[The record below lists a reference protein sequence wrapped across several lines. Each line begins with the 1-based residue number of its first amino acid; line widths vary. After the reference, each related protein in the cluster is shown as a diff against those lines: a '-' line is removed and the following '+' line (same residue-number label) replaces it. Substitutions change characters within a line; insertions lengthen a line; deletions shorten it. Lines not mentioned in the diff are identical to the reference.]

1 MKKIIFFYL
10 LIFFKISSGQSTQFF
25 LEKAEKNYKEKNY
38 YNAFVFYEKVIMKKK
53 DDLKIIYRY
62 AEVCRMCGFLEK
74 AKKNY
79 EKLINTNI
87 NLFPD
92 AVFWMAEIQKNEGF
106 YWKAQKNYK
115 IFYEKNIYRKSDKLI
130 KAEHEIIACYD
141 AIILKNE
148 SRRNKDKIKIEVL
161 ENINSPYSDLSPR
174 IINNNVLFI
183 TSVYAKKI
191 GDSTIMKSNILKSK
205 KNNKI
210 WKTPEIFAN
219 YLNEENFLIGNISF
233 ANDEKTFFF
242 NKCPILINK
251 NFSYCEIYK
260 ASYENDS
267 LINIK
272 KLPHT
277 INEKNSNNIQASF
290 SEINGEKYLFFV
302 SDRKGGFGKYDIWV
316 SKIVDDNF
324 STAENL
330 GGIINS
336 PEDELTPFFHQ
347 KNKNLYF
354 SSRWHKNL
362 GGFDIFK
369 TKGNFNSWSEPENLN
384 FPINSNNDDLYFFL
398 DGKEEFAYFSS
409 NRVEKISDQVCCND
423 IYFYENIKKENDIF
437 EEENNEIII
446 SNVDNDV
453 NKENYENNNE
463 KKINRNIGKLKSLLP
478 ITLFFDND
486 RPDPNTKK
494 TKTNF
499 NYKTTYL
506 EYIKLQDIFKKKYSE
521 NSIVKIKEIE
531 EKEINYFFEENIK
544 NGYKNLL
551 IFTKSLQ
558 FLLKKNKR
566 IQLEL
571 KAYASPLNNRRY
583 NKKLSKR
590 RIHSLINFF
599 NEYENGYFKK
609 YLEEKSLIL
618 KEVAMGEDFAKKNI
632 SDSREDKKQSVFSPE
647 ASFERRIEIISISLK

>member
-10 LIFFKISSGQSTQFF
+10 LIFFKISSGQNIQFF
-25 LEKAEKNYKEKNY
+25 LEKADKNYKEKNY
-38 YNAFVFYEKVIMKKK
+38 YNAFVFYEKVIIKKEY
-53 DDLKIIYRY
+53 DLKIIYKY

-106 YWKAQKNYK
+106 YWEAQKNYK
-115 IFYEKNIYRKSDKLI
+115 IFYEKNINRKSDKLI

-148 SRRNKDKIKIEVL
+148 SRRNKDKVKIEVL

-183 TSVYAKKI
+183 TSVHAKKI
-191 GDSTIMKSNILKSK
+191 GDSTIMESNILKSE

-210 WKTPEIFAN
+210 WKTPEVFAN
-219 YLNEENFLIGNISF
+219 YLKEENFLIGNISF
-233 ANDEKTFFF
+233 TNDKKTFFF
-242 NKCPILINK
+242 NKCPVLRNK
-251 NFSYCEIYK
+251 QFFKCEIYK

-272 KLPHT
+272 KLPNT
-277 INEKNSNNIQASF
+277 INEKKSNNIQASF

-316 SKIVDDNF
+316 SKIVGDNF
-324 STAENL
+324 SNSENL
-330 GGIINS
+330 GEIINS

-347 KNKNLYF
+347 KSKVLYF

-362 GGFDIFK
+362 GGLDIFK
-369 TKGNFNSWSEPENLN
+369 TKGNFNSWNEPENLN
-384 FPINSNNDDLYFFL
+384 FPINSSNDDLYFFL
-398 DGKEEFAYFSS
+398 DEKEEFAYFSS

-423 IYFYENIKKENDIF
+423 IYFYENIKKENDIL
-437 EEENNEIII
+437 EKKNNDIII
-446 SNVDNDV
+446 SNVDNDE
-453 NKENYENNNE
+453 NKENNNE
-463 KKINRNIGKLKSLLP
+463 KKIKKKIKKLKKLLP

-486 RPDPNTKK
+486 RPNPNTKK
-494 TKTNF
+494 IKTNF
-499 NYKTTYL
+499 NYKTTYI
-506 EYIKLQDIFKKKYSE
+506 EYIKLQNIFRKKYSE
-521 NSIVKIKEIE
+521 NSIAQIKEIE
-531 EKEINYFFEENIK
+531 KKEINYFFEENIK
-544 NGYKNLL
+544 KGYKNLL

-558 FLLKKNKR
+558 FLLEKNK
-566 IQLEL
+566 IVQLEL
-571 KAYASPLNNRRY
+571 KAYASPLNNRKY

-609 YLEEKSLIL
+609 YLEEKTLIL
-618 KEVAMGEDFAKKNI
+618 KEIAMGEDFSKKNI
-632 SDSREDKKQSVFSPE
+632 SDNREDKKHSVFSPE
-647 ASFERRIEIISISLK
+647 ASFERRIEIISISIE